1 MPQSSFTA
9 ARPVAAQPLTLAQ
22 GRLAALSWGRTNA
35 PTWLALHGWL
45 DNAAS
50 FSRLAPRLVEALD
63 IRIVAVDFR
72 GHGHSSH
79 APVGADYALCD
90 YALWDYALWDY
101 CNDVLD
107 AMESLGLEQ
116 TSLLA
121 HSMGAAVAC
130 LLAAALPERVERLT
144 LIDGLG
150 ALNTPVEETASQLRK
165 GLNAYRRPLSRAP
178 RYPDIESAVAARV
191 AGGVTPVDSITAT
204 PLVERNTQP
213 TADGHVQMRTDSR
226 LLKPSLVRFTPEQ
239 VLALLADISAPVLL
253 IEGEQGIL
261 GERDWAAQARQAV
274 NALTR
279 HVLSGGHHLH
289 LEPRAVEKVAL
300 VIGGHWGKADPA

>member
-1 MPQSSFTA
+1 VPQSTPTA
-9 ARPVAAQPLTLAQ
+9 ARSVAPQPLSLAN
-22 GRLAALSWGRTNA
+22 GRLAALSWGRVDA

-50 FSRLAPRLVEALD
+50 FTRLAPLLVEALD
-63 IRIVAVDFR
+63 IRIVALDFR
-72 GHGHSSH
+72 GHGHSAH
-79 APVGADYALCD
+79 VPVGADYAL
-90 YALWDYALWDY
+90 WDY
-101 CNDVLD
+101 CHDVLD

-121 HSMGAAVAC
+121 HSMGAAVSC
-130 LLAAALPERVERLT
+130 LLAASMPERVERLT

-150 ALNTPVEETASQLRK
+150 ALNTPVEEAASQLRK
-165 GLNAYRRPLSRAP
+165 GLIAYRRPLSRAP

-204 PLVERNTQP
+204 PLVERNTQS

-239 VLALLADISAPVLL
+239 VISLLAEINAPVLL

-261 GERDWAAQARQAV
+261 GKRAWAVQARQAV
-274 NALTR
+274 KELTR
-279 HVLSGGHHLH
+279 HVLNGGHHLH
-289 LEPRAVEKVAL
+289 LEPRAVAQVAL
-300 VIGGHWGKADPA
+300 VIGEHWGKSVSA

>member
-1 MPQSSFTA
+1 MPQSSSTA
-9 ARPVAAQPLTLAQ
+9 ARATAQPLSLAQ
-22 GRLAALSWGRTNA
+22 GRLAALSWGRTDA

-50 FSRLAPRLVEALD
+50 FSRLAPRLVEALG

-79 APVGADYALCD
+79 APAGA
-90 YALWDYALWDY
+90 DYALWDY

-107 AMESLGLEQ
+107 VMESLGLEQ
-116 TSLLA
+116 ASLIA

-130 LLAAALPERVERLT
+130 LLAASLPERVERLT

-165 GLNAYRRPLSRAP
+165 GLNAYRRPRSRAP
-178 RYPDIESAVAARV
+178 RYPDIENAVAARV
-191 AGGVTPVDSITAT
+191 AGGVTPVDSMTAT

-239 VLALLADISAPVLL
+239 VLALLAEINAPVLL

-261 GERDWAAQARQAV
+261 GERAWAVQARQAV

-289 LEPRAVEKVAL
+289 LEPRAVEKVAT
-300 VIGGHWGKADPA
+300 VIVGHWDGSQLR